1 MLKLFNRELAGKAL
15 SGLLIF
21 GALAICFAGFAR
33 KQTIFESPCVLPNAG
48 AFYFGIWRAPKVR
61 GVFLIVFARQWRGL
75 CPHLRV
81 SYC

>member
-33 KQTIFESPCVLPNAG
+33 KQTIFESPCVVPTAG
-48 AFYFGIWRAPKVR
+48 ASYFGFWRSC
-61 GVFLIVFARQWRGL
+61 W
-75 CPHLRV
+75 V
-81 SYC
+81 SQLVENALPFNGAICIG